1 MAREKTLEEKIEYVK
16 ELRPIDDAFF
26 ELLSQDP
33 AVVEEMLRTILED
46 PGLVVNG
53 VESQETIANV
63 YGRAVRLDCL
73 CTLSNGTSC
82 NIEVQ
87 RADDDDH
94 FKRVRVNEA
103 GVTWKSTEKGTSFEE
118 TPDVIVV
125 YISEFDILKGEKTT
139 YHVDKVVRETGQ
151 IIEDG
156 TANIYIN
163 TKVKDGTDTS
173 ELMNLFLQRE
183 VNDPKFPKL
192 SYRVNYLKNNQ
203 EGVRAMCD
211 VIERYAADEVREV
224 TEKYSAII
232 AQKEATL
239 AQKDASLAQKDAFI
253 AQKEATLA
261 QKDLQI
267 ADLMRQLLE
276 AQQKK

>member
-33 AVVEEMLRTILED
+33 AVVEEMLRTILGD

-125 YISEFDILKGEKTT
+125 YISEFDILKGGKTT

-156 TANIYIN
+156 TANIYVN

-211 VIERYAADEVREV
+211 VIERYAVDEVREV
-224 TEKYSAII
+224 TEKI
-232 AQKEATL
+232 
-239 AQKDASLAQKDAFI
+239 
-253 AQKEATLA
+253 
-261 QKDLQI
+261 
-267 ADLMRQLLE
+267 
-276 AQQKK
+276 